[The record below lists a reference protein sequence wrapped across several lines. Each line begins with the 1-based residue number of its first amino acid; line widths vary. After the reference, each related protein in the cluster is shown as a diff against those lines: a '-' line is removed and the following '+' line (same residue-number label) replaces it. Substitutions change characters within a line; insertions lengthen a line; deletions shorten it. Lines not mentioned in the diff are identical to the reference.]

1 MQNFT
6 VTFAAATM
14 ADLLQSV
21 AIFMSNTGGN
31 SSPVAGVS
39 GGTMPTPGNDDQDD
53 DNGAPDANAPAL
65 DSTGLP
71 HDERIHAKDKQRN
84 GDGTWRMRRN
94 VVKTLGQPEIDR
106 ITAELRARS
115 ATAPAPAP
123 MAAPPAMQQPSPMQA
138 AVDAAHGM
146 PTPAP
151 MAAPQP
157 MQAQTIAPALAP
169 PGMGF
174 TAPAPQPAGM
184 QFGEF
189 MPKFSAAL
197 QAGKFT
203 QADLPGWY
211 QQWGISDIGQL
222 ATDPTRLLQ
231 FHDWLAQA
239 GRI

>member
-1 MQNFT
+1 MSKFQLTIIGASLAELRANCAEF
-6 VTFAAATM
+6 
-14 ADLLQSV
+14 ADLGVTAGQSN
-21 AIFMSNTGGN
+21 FPMSSASATD
-31 SSPVAGVS
+31 A
-39 GGTMPTPGNDDQDD
+39 DQDD
-53 DNGAPDANAPAL
+53 DNAAPDANAPAV
-65 DSTGLP
+65 DATGLP

-106 ITAELRARS
+106 ITAELRSRNAG
-115 ATAPAPAP
+115 A
-123 MAAPPAMQQPSPMQA
+123 PSPMPAPPMMPSPLQA

-146 PTPAP
+146 PTPAAPPP
-151 MAAPQP
+151 MAPA
-157 MQAQTIAPALAP
+157 TVAPALAP
-169 PGMGF
+169 AGMGF

-203 QADLPGWY
+203 QADLPGFY
-211 QQWGISDIGQL
+211 QPWGISDIGQL
-222 ATDPTRLLQ
+222 ATDPARLLQ
-231 FHDWLAQA
+231 FHDWLAAA